1 MIKRI
6 AALSCGL
13 SLLQC
18 SVFAADDAMKA
29 RPAAI
34 TAAVLTAA
42 PQAGPL
48 RKASLS
54 KETQTILRAE
64 TRWAARPI
72 QNDGSDRGS
81 WMERHPVWTGA
92 MVGFGAGFLI
102 TYAALHNDRPGIIQL
117 MRPVDGAGIGG
128 CFSAGVGA
136 LVGWGIGRNR
146 DDHGYHDRG
155 GSGSTTGRQ

>member
-18 SVFAADDAMKA
+18 SVFAADEAMKA

-42 PQAGPL
+42 PQARPL
-48 RKASLS
+48 RRASLS

-102 TYAALHNDRPGIIQL
+102 TYASTYNDRPEFIQI
-117 MRPVDGAGIGG
+117 MSPVDGATIWGG
-128 CFSAGVGA
+128 LSAGVGA